1 MNTEV
6 HTVQSFVRS
15 EVEFSCINKVTLIG
29 DQRSFWIV
37 HHIMEQVASNVD
49 TYISKDQVKPGI
61 VMHVHQAI
69 MDLRRA
75 GVKAEELRRD
85 QLLSQQKGIYV
96 KRCCQRMSA
105 F

>member
-15 EVEFSCINKVTLIG
+15 EVEFSLYKQGMTLIG

-37 HHIMEQVASNVD
+37 HHIMEQMASDLD
-49 TYISKDQVKPGI
+49 TCISMDQVKPGI

-75 GVKAEELRRD
+75 GVKAEELRSD
-85 QLLSQQKGIYV
+85 QLLS
-96 KRCCQRMSA
+96 
-105 F
+105 